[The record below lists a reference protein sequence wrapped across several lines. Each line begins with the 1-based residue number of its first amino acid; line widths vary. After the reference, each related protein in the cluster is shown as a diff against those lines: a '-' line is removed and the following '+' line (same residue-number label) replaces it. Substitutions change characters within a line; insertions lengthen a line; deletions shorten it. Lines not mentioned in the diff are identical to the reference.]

1 MSAMLFG
8 SPWAALKSWAGVTPG
23 LRRMNVGPPT
33 GSPVTVDTTLTP
45 PDRSAPPTVIVFPFI
60 FTVITGRAVLCPVW
74 TAGAVWAASAVPP
87 GMANDRPAATK
98 AVVMLLRIAGSPFGC
113 WCRQPGAGCAGW
125 PAALI
130 APRMHKPDG
139 PAPGHS
145 YALGLRGLT

>member
-45 PDRSAPPTVIVFPFI
+45 PDCSAPPTVIFVPFI
-60 FTVITGRAVLCPVW
+60 FTVITGRAALCPVW

-87 GMANDRPAATK
+87 GMARDRPAATR
-98 AVVMLLRIAGSPFGC
+98 AVVMLLRIAGSPF
-113 WCRQPGAGCAGW
+113 QVLLPPAGRHRRGW

-130 APRMHKPDG
+130 APRMHKPDVRHVG
-139 PAPGHS
+139 TLTH
-145 YALGLRGLT
+145 LGCGG